1 VYRHLRHLST
11 LSFLCA
17 ASAAALAEPSW
28 ADNNVPAFALVAHA
42 GRYPSS
48 VGFGDPARS
57 TVGVIY
63 SADPGRAAG
72 GPHGSGY
79 ATAFLITTCYA
90 VAGGLAIDAIVP
102 HAHEE
107 SAATP
112 DEGALIFSLVAMDAG
127 ADGSAT
133 TPAWRSTVIARG
145 GQLADQLAR
154 RSWALLRLEDCE
166 QGIAPTP
173 PRVAAAMTDRGAAP
187 VHRTRQLG
195 VLMTE
200 SLAEPDA
207 DRSSAAWSMLGG
219 PLQLFDDGSGAWR
232 TIGIAVAPDLER
244 AGHPASSAA
253 TAGLLIAG
261 SDDGTTSFF
270 QYEPQI
276 LPLSDIW
283 GRIDA
288 AIRRDLMT
296 LDRRPRS

>member
-1 VYRHLRHLST
+1 
-11 LSFLCA
+11 
-17 ASAAALAEPSW
+17 
-28 ADNNVPAFALVAHA
+28 
-42 GRYPSS
+42 
-48 VGFGDPARS
+48 
-57 TVGVIY
+57 
-63 SADPGRAAG
+63 
-72 GPHGSGY
+72 
-79 ATAFLITTCYA
+79 
-90 VAGGLAIDAIVP
+90 
-102 HAHEE
+102 
-107 SAATP
+107 
-112 DEGALIFSLVAMDAG
+112 
-127 ADGSAT
+127 
-133 TPAWRSTVIARG
+133 
-145 GQLADQLAR
+145 
-154 RSWALLRLEDCE
+154 
-166 QGIAPTP
+166 
-173 PRVAAAMTDRGAAP
+173 
-187 VHRTRQLG
+187 
-195 VLMTE
+195 MTE